1 MFLFLS
7 RGRRHAHA
15 SVLREGQR
23 KWKKK
28 KKGFSRFAKF
38 FKMLSQ
44 EWLEETL
51 WAMMKRRNEN
61 ARKRKRVLILK
72 A

>member
-1 MFLFLS
+1 
-7 RGRRHAHA
+7 
-15 SVLREGQR
+15 
-23 KWKKK
+23 
-28 KKGFSRFAKF
+28 
-38 FKMLSQ
+38 MLSQ